1 MNKIIKDQ
9 INQLRPSAT
18 LAINEESNRLIRS
31 GKKVYKF
38 GFGQSP
44 FPVPDSIISALKN
57 NANKNTYLPMQG
69 LEELRLAIANYLNK
83 NNNNNFKSD
92 DILIGPGT
100 KELMFLTQIAFQ
112 GEVLLPAPSWVSYQP
127 QALIA
132 KNKVHWIQTTNSSN
146 WFPTAKQLEDK
157 IKSIENKNLLL
168 FINSPNNPSGTV
180 CKNLQEIAEVAKKHK
195 LIILSDEI
203 YSQLTFDNQ
212 YRSISNF
219 YPESTIVS
227 TGLSKWCG
235 AGGWRLGF
243 FAIPDQLKVLKNSL
257 KILSSESFTSVSAP
271 IQYAAIE
278 AYKGDH
284 SAYLNTV
291 RKILSFAGNYVYENL
306 QSNVINVT
314 KSEGGFYL
322 FPEFTNAKFSTSS
335 EMCNDILNKTGVALL
350 SGSDFGLDSNKM
362 IARLSY
368 TDFDGSNF
376 LKNTLGSKN
385 LDKVDLEKYAPNIV
399 EGVIKLKEWSSSL
412 RDFRSLT

>member
-18 LAINEESNRLIRS
+18 LAINEESNRLKRS

-44 FPVPDSIISALKN
+44 FPVPDSIVSALKN

-69 LEELRLAIANYLNK
+69 LEELRSAIANYLNK
-83 NNNNNFKSD
+83 NNNNNFKSE
-92 DILIGPGT
+92 DIIIGPGT

-132 KNKVHWIQTTNSSN
+132 KNKVHWIQTTDSSN
-146 WFPTAKQLEDK
+146 WFPTAEQLENK
-157 IKSIENKNLLL
+157 IKNIKNKNLLL

-180 CKNLQEIAEVAKKHK
+180 CKNLQEIAEVAKKYR

-203 YSQLTFDNQ
+203 YSQLTFDSQ
-212 YRSISNF
+212 YKSISNF
-219 YPESTIVS
+219 YPEGTIVS

-306 QSNVINVT
+306 KSNVINVT

-350 SGSDFGLDSNKM
+350 PGSDFGLDSNKM

-385 LDKVDLEKYAPNIV
+385 LDKADLEKYAPNIV
-399 EGVIKLKEWSSSL
+399 EGVIKLKKWSNSL
-412 RDFRSLT
+412 

>member
-18 LAINEESNRLIRS
+18 LAINEESNRLKRS

-44 FPVPDSIISALKN
+44 FPVPDSIVSALKN

-69 LEELRLAIANYLNK
+69 LEELRSAIANYLNK
-83 NNNNNFKSD
+83 NNNNNFKSE
-92 DILIGPGT
+92 DIIIGPGT

-132 KNKVHWIQTTNSSN
+132 KNKVHWIQTTDSSN
-146 WFPTAKQLEDK
+146 WFPTAEQLENK
-157 IKSIENKNLLL
+157 IKNIKNKNLLL

-180 CKNLQEIAEVAKKHK
+180 CKNLQEIAEVAKKYR

-203 YSQLTFDNQ
+203 YSQLTFDSQ
-212 YRSISNF
+212 YKSISNF
-219 YPESTIVS
+219 YPEGTIVS

-278 AYKGDH
+278 AYNGDH
-284 SAYLNTV
+284 SIYLNTV
-291 RKILSFAGNYVYENL
+291 RKILSFTGNYVYKNL
-306 QSNVINVT
+306 KSNVINVT
-314 KSEGGFYL
+314 EPEGGFYL
-322 FPEFTNAKFSTSS
+322 FPEFMNAKFSSSS
-335 EMCNDILNKTGVALL
+335 EMCKDILNKTGVALL
-350 SGSDFGLDSNKM
+350 PGSDFGLDNNKM
-362 IARLSY
+362 VVRLSY

-385 LDKVDLEKYAPNIV
+385 LDKADLEKYAPNIV
-399 EGVIKLKEWSSSL
+399 EGVTKLKEWSSSL
-412 RDFRSLT
+412 

>member
-1 MNKIIKDQ
+1 MNKFIKNH
-9 INQLRPSAT
+9 IGQLKPSAT
-18 LAINEESNRLIRS
+18 LAINEESDRLKKS

-44 FPVPDSIISALKN
+44 FPVPDSVISALKN

-132 KNKVHWIQTTNSSN
+132 KNKVHWIQTTSSSN
-146 WFPTAKQLEDK
+146 WFPTAEQLEDK

-212 YRSISNF
+212 YKSISNF
-219 YPESTIVS
+219 YPEGTIVS

-284 SAYLNTV
+284 SAYLHTV

-306 QSNVINVT
+306 KSNVINVT
-314 KSEGGFYL
+314 KPEGGFYL

-350 SGSDFGLDSNKM
+350 PGSDFGLDSNKM

-385 LDKVDLEKYAPNIV
+385 LDKADLEKYAPNIV
-399 EGVIKLKEWSSSL
+399 EGVIKLKKWSNSL
-412 RDFRSLT
+412 

>member
-9 INQLRPSAT
+9 INLLKPSAT
-18 LAINEESNRLIRS
+18 LAINEESNRLKKE
-31 GKKVYKF
+31 GKKIYKF

-44 FPVPDSIISALKN
+44 FPVPESIVLALRN

-69 LEELRLAIANYLNK
+69 LEELRLAIADHLNK
-83 NNNNNFKSD
+83 NNNNNFSAD
-92 DILIGPGT
+92 DIVIGPGT
-100 KELMFLTQIAFQ
+100 KELMFLTQIAFG
-112 GEVLLPAPSWVSYQP
+112 GEILLPAPSWVSYQP

-132 KNKVHWIQTTNSSN
+132 KNKVHWIQTTKNSN
-146 WFPTAKQLEDK
+146 WFPTAEQLENK
-157 IKSIENKNLLL
+157 IKSIKNKNLLL

-180 CKNLQEIAEVAKKHK
+180 CNNLQEIAEVAKKHK

-203 YSQLTFDNQ
+203 YSQLTFDNL
-212 YRSISNF
+212 YKSISNF
-219 YPESTIVS
+219 YPEGTIVS

-278 AYKGDH
+278 AYKSDH

-306 QSNVINVT
+306 KSNTTNVT
-314 KSEGGFYL
+314 KPEGGFYL
-322 FPEFTNAKFSTSS
+322 FPEFTNAKFSSSS
-335 EMCNDILNKTGVALL
+335 EMCKDILNKTGVALL
-350 SGSDFGLDSNKM
+350 PGSDFGLDNNKM
-362 IARLSY
+362 VVRLSY

-385 LDKVDLEKYAPNIV
+385 LDKADLEKYAPNIV
-399 EGVIKLKEWSSSL
+399 EGVIKLKKWSNSL
-412 RDFRSLT
+412 

>member
-18 LAINEESNRLIRS
+18 LVINEESNRLKKS
-31 GKKVYKF
+31 GKKIYKF

-92 DILIGPGT
+92 NILIGPGT
-100 KELMFLTQIAFQ
+100 KELMFLTQVAFQ
-112 GEVLLPAPSWVSYQP
+112 GEILLPAPSWVSYQP
-127 QALIA
+127 QALIV
-132 KNKVHWIQTTNSSN
+132 KNKVHWIQTTESSN
-146 WFPTAKQLEDK
+146 WFPTAEQLENK
-157 IKSIENKNLLL
+157 IQNIKNQNLLL

-180 CKNLQEIAEVAKKHK
+180 CKNLQEIAEVAKKYK

-212 YRSISNF
+212 YKSISNF
-219 YPESTIVS
+219 YPEGTIIS

-257 KILSSESFTSVSAP
+257 KILSSETFTSVSAP

-284 SAYLNTV
+284 SAYLNNV
-291 RKILSFAGNYVYENL
+291 RKILSFAGHYVYENL
-306 QSNVINVT
+306 KSNTINIT
-314 KSEGGFYL
+314 KPEGGFYL
-322 FPEFTNAKFSTSS
+322 FPEFTNTKFSSSS
-335 EMCNDILNKTGVALL
+335 EMCKDILNKTGVALL
-350 SGSDFGLDSNKM
+350 PGSDFGLSSSKM
-362 IARLSY
+362 MARLSY

-376 LKNTLGSKN
+376 LKNTSGSKK
-385 LDKVDLEKYAPNIV
+385 LDKATLEKLAPNIV
-399 EGVIKLKEWSSSL
+399 DGVLKIKEWSNSL
-412 RDFRSLT
+412 